1 MTIKLPGFL
10 RPAVPPMFSH
20 GQALSRLKNLG
31 FVPSTIYD
39 IGAFHGDWTKDA
51 RKIFPSAKYFLF
63 EANADNKSVLDATGE
78 KYFMAVMSDKDGEP
92 KDLYLP
98 KFTGATGVSLYRE
111 KTSHYSDERLRVVP
125 VITRRL
131 DALVK
136 EHKIPPP
143 DFIKLDVQG
152 AELDVLAGAG
162 DLLKTCTGLMAEM
175 SVLAY
180 NDAAPL
186 FADVIAGIDRLG
198 FRSVD
203 ISELHQTSSGSIF
216 QIDMLF
222 VNPAFY
228 EKYRAA
234 ADLT

>member
-1 MTIKLPGFL
+1 MKIKLPRFM
-10 RPAVPPMFSH
+10 RQPPMFSH
-20 GQALSRLKNLG
+20 RQALERLKNVG
-31 FVPSTIYD
+31 FGPSTIYD

-51 RKIFPSAKYFLF
+51 RQVFPSAKYFLF
-63 EANADNKSVLDATGE
+63 EANADNKPVLDATGE
-78 KYFMAVMSDKDGEP
+78 KYFMAVMSNTDGTP
-92 KDLYLP
+92 KNLYLP
-98 KFTGATGVSLYRE
+98 KLATATGVSLYRE
-111 KTSHYSDERLRVVP
+111 KTVHYADDLVRIVP
-125 VITRRL
+125 VTTRRL
-131 DALVK
+131 DVLAK
-136 EHKIPPP
+136 EHNLPPP

-180 NDAAPL
+180 NEAAPL
-186 FADVIAGIDRLG
+186 MADVIAGIDKLG

-203 ISELHQTSSGSIF
+203 ISELHQTPSGSIF

-222 VNPAFY
+222 VNHAFY

-234 ADLT
+234 AGLT